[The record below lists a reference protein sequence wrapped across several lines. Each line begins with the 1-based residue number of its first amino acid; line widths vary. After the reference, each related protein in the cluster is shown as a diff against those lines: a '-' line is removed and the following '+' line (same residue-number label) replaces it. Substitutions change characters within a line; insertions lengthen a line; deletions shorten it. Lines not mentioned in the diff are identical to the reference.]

1 MKWSDEEIDKIAQ
14 QAASKVEVPYN
25 DQYWSEM
32 EALLDVNAPLTGE
45 TKSNRKGFWWLFGVF
60 LALIGFA
67 ISFSLIQ
74 TNADS
79 FDQRAQAKSK
89 NSHDLNE
96 TQVQAS
102 RTEQDSNRE
111 SALVSGYTTAA
122 VSENVD
128 RNAKNAIQTKHV
140 NQEANQEANENVR
153 EFETIALANQS
164 KLNQQLA
171 SDGKTT
177 KKAATNKIPFVT
189 SSERKIKRNQK
200 QMNPEFTEKQEST
213 QKLNVPAENEKEL
226 SNRLVLNELNVG
238 DQVTNQA
245 EKEVLAQDK
254 NGLNPEEKAE
264 NSSTNTEKEV
274 ADTTLSEQVEVEKRD
289 ALATVSVDTVKQ
301 PAVQPI
307 SIDLESIQQK
317 IKQAVPTPSYYL
329 QAGMRFSQS
338 GLKTATNQLMTSVN
352 IGFGYQYIKPGLG
365 YSIGLHLTSSFVQ
378 NMEITRKSRV
388 YGLSVVNHQQDL
400 SYQQLTYLELP
411 IQLNFMQIRNT
422 FSLGISPTYLAS
434 TMMRFTERQESV
446 ITNEHHYYGQKIGF
460 KSLGLDLNV
469 GYQRAIKNNWSVGV
483 QLGVSLVQQIEK
495 NQFEAESVAFPVY
508 GQIALRKTLIRKK

>member
-102 RTEQDSNRE
+102 STEQNSNKE
-111 SALVSGYTTAA
+111 STLVSEFATEPA
-122 VSENVD
+122 SEDVE
-128 RNAKNAIQTKHV
+128 RNAKNEIQSEIV
-140 NQEANQEANENVR
+140 NQDANENKR

-164 KLNQQLA
+164 KLNQTIDA
-171 SDGKTT
+171 DGKTV
-177 KKAATNKIPFVT
+177 KKAATDKIPFVT

-200 QMNPEFTEKQEST
+200 QMNPGFTEKQEST

-226 SNRLVLNELNVG
+226 SNRLVINELNVG

-264 NSSTNTEKEV
+264 NSRLNTKIEGI
-274 ADTTLSEQVEVEKRD
+274 DTTHTEQLESEKRD

-329 QAGMRFSQS
+329 QAGMRLSQS
-338 GLKTATNQLMTSVN
+338 GLKTATNQLMTGVN
-352 IGFGYQYIKPGLG
+352 IGVGYQYIKPGLC

-388 YGLSVVNHQQDL
+388 YGLSVVNYQQDL

-411 IQLNFMQIRNT
+411 IQLNFMQLRNT
-422 FSLGISPTYLAS
+422 FSMGVSPTYLAS